1 MEGSDTGFRKEL
13 VSKLLHLHFRD
24 DKTRVGADA
33 LQLTAELLRVF
44 VVEAAVR
51 GVRQA
56 QAEDVAQV
64 DVEQLEKV
72 LPQLI
77 CSPTAPGLLGVHWTS
92 PLKPAS
98 EPTSAQPILQPVTMG
113 HSGQPTGLPG
123 WQMLEERPGPPVQAL
138 VACGHVASPQ

>member
-24 DKTRVGADA
+24 DKTR
-33 LQLTAELLRVF
+33 
-44 VVEAAVR
+44 EAAVR